1 MVNKKYLDY
10 DLTSFSMQSNDATHQ
25 GQDMVTLLSCAK
37 CCISKTHWK
46 KHVLVSV
53 QLPLRL
59 HYAYLP
65 LDVNE
70 VRCFSVVIFSEFVRC
85 QNVSRRV
92 FLYLAVTKK
101 YYYCW
106 WLSKSCTSRE
116 NHHFP
121 LSVCALSEMIRRQ
134 PVFYRSSRFG
144 IGRASI
150 NCPSPVTLRGTR
162 VLVHSSTRF
171 TLRVDQGTRHWKYE
185 VQTL

>member
-1 MVNKKYLDY
+1 VDASMVNKKYLDY

-121 LSVCALSEMIRRQ
+121 LSVCALSETIRRWENHDIFFFAKGLLLANKNPLWQ
-134 PVFYRSSRFG
+134 
-144 IGRASI
+144 
-150 NCPSPVTLRGTR
+150 
-162 VLVHSSTRF
+162 
-171 TLRVDQGTRHWKYE
+171 
-185 VQTL
+185 

>member
-1 MVNKKYLDY
+1 
-10 DLTSFSMQSNDATHQ
+10 MQSNDATHQ

-121 LSVCALSEMIRRQ
+121 LSVCALSETIRRWENHDIFFAKGLLLANKNPLWQ
-134 PVFYRSSRFG
+134 WTAPLPGLPQLLGHTSWDLG
-144 IGRASI
+144 WQGM
-150 NCPSPVTLRGTR
+150 GTFPWSGCQGVWNNMY
-162 VLVHSSTRF
+162 VL
-171 TLRVDQGTRHWKYE
+171 
-185 VQTL
+185 